1 MDSERPWRVALTGGI
16 ASGKS
21 TVAALF
27 AELGVP
33 IIDLDLI
40 AREVVAPG
48 TALLAQVFARF
59 GSALRRADGDL
70 DRRALR
76 ELVFRDSGARR
87 DLEALLH
94 PAISAR
100 AAEQSARA
108 GGPYQ
113 IVVIPLL
120 AETGA
125 ASEYERVLLVDC
137 DEATQR
143 ARLAQRDGLSP
154 ALVNAALAS
163 QVTRAARRAVAADVI
178 DNSGGIDELRPQ
190 VRSLHRHYLEL
201 AQPRAGGSGGVAAP

>member
-1 MDSERPWRVALTGGI
+1 MLLTGGI

-40 AREVVAPG
+40 AREVVARG
-48 TALLAQVFARF
+48 TPLLDEVLARF
-59 GSALRRADGDL
+59 GAGLRRADGGL

-76 ELVFRDSGARR
+76 ELVLRDAEARR
-87 DLEALLH
+87 VLEAMLH
-94 PAISAR
+94 PAIRAR
-100 AAEQSARA
+100 AAEYSANA

-125 ASEYERVLLVDC
+125 AGEYERVLLIDC

-143 ARLAQRDGLSP
+143 ARLAQRDGISP
-154 ALVNAALAS
+154 ELIDAALAA
-163 QVTRAARRAVAADVI
+163 QVSRAERQALAADVI
-178 DNSGGIDELRPQ
+178 DNSGDAAALRPQ
-190 VRSLHRHYLEL
+190 VLALHQRYLEL
-201 AQPRAGGSGGVAAP
+201 SQGRAGESGTVATP